1 MKNITVPVPTDT
13 YYRAHMWTGKHHD
26 FRLTHHCQNS
36 AANGAANSRKRRFPC
51 PQKPHCETVEL

>member
-26 FRLTHHCQNS
+26 FL
-36 AANGAANSRKRRFPC
+36 SRNIAK
-51 PQKPHCETVEL
+51 TL